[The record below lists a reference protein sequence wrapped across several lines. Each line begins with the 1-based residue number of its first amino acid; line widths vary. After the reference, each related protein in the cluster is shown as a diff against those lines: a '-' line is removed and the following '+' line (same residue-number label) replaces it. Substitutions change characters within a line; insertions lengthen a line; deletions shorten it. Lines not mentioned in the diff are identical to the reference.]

1 MIYFIFLYLKNLI
14 YLVNWEIRNIISKY
28 INKEYESNLIV
39 KENKDKY
46 FYVKEYNI
54 INCYLMIYQ
63 YGH

>member
-1 MIYFIFLYLKNLI
+1 MIYSISLYLKNLI

-46 FYVKEYNI
+46 FYVEE
-54 INCYLMIYQ
+54 
-63 YGH
+63 